1 MQRIAEWLEKLG
13 MSEYERCFA
22 ENRVDFS
29 VLHDLTD
36 QDLKDLGIVLGDRRK
51 MLRAIG
57 ELPRVSIAA
66 TAPSMLVA
74 AQPVQSDSAERR
86 QLTLMFCDLVGST
99 ALSARLDPEDVRGI
113 IRSYQRCCTELVERN
128 GGFVARYMGDG
139 MLAYFGYPQA
149 HEHDA
154 ERAVL
159 AGPTIVD
166 AVPKLDAAAG
176 SPLQVR
182 VAIATGLVVVG
193 DLIGSGEAQERAV
206 TGDAPNLAARL
217 QAIAEPNTVVIA
229 DSTRRLLG
237 NLFEL
242 ADLGTRSL
250 KGIEGPTRAWVAL
263 RASSM
268 ASRFEAMHTT
278 GLIPLVGR
286 EEECELLLRRWS
298 KAKSGEGQ
306 VVLLSG
312 EAGTGKS
319 RLTAALL

>member
-206 TGDAPNLAARL
+206 TGDVQRACRQSPSQIQSLSPTAPEDFS
-217 QAIAEPNTVVIA
+217 AISSNWRI
-229 DSTRRLLG
+229 SGRG
-237 NLFEL
+237 
-242 ADLGTRSL
+242 
-250 KGIEGPTRAWVAL
+250 
-263 RASSM
+263 ASK
-268 ASRFEAMHTT
+268 ASRDQREPGWRF
-278 GLIPLVGR
+278 GR
-286 EEECELLLRRWS
+286 VQWQ
-298 KAKSGEGQ
+298 A
-306 VVLLSG
+306 
-312 EAGTGKS
+312 AS
-319 RLTAALL
+319 RQCIRLA